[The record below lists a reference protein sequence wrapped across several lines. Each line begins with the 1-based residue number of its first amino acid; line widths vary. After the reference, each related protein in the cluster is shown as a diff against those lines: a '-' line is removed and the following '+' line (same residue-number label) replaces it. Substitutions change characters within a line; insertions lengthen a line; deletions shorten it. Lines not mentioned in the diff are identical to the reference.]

1 VLAVVGG
8 REGGNGMNR
17 RRAIIRGR
25 ILDEQELAEALATC
39 ECSGCVAE
47 RFRDQLSGVRS
58 EMLDNLAR
66 QDCSP
71 SLTADIRNA
80 VSKVDD
86 DIRLLWLPAGSASLN

>member
-1 VLAVVGG
+1 
-8 REGGNGMNR
+8 MNR
-17 RRAIIRGR
+17 RHAAIFRGR
-25 ILDEQELAEALATC
+25 LLSAEELAEALATC

-71 SLTADIRNA
+71 SLTAEIRDS
-80 VSKVDD
+80 VSEIDAE
-86 DIRLLWLPAGSASLN
+86 IRLLWLPAVSGCLH